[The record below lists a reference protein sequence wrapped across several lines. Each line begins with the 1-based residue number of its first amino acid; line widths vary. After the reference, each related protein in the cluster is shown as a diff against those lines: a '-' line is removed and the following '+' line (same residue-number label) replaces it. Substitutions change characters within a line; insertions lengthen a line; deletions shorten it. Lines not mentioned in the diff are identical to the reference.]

1 MLALLLLLLLLLLLV
16 LLPGLGYDYE
26 SPLAVSP
33 MQKWLTLAYAEV
45 VPTDIPPA
53 TWNFIQGW
61 LLPFAQ
67 KMGFKPFYP
76 QYKTKREY
84 SRTQDEEEETSWK
97 SKGNKERDEDDVDDV
112 ELDMDEKDEL

>member
-1 MLALLLLLLLLLLLV
+1 MLPLLLL

-33 MQKWLTLAYAEV
+33 LQKWLTLGYAEA

-53 TWNFIQGW
+53 TWNFIQVW

-67 KMGFKPFYP
+67 KMGYKPFYP

-84 SRTQDEEEETSWK
+84 GRTHSGGTDDGEGEQTSWK
-97 SKGNKERDEDDVDDV
+97 SKGSKDTDEDDVDDV